1 LLASGVT
8 FPQVAIAIHVMAVVF
23 SFGVTFAYPVFMT
36 VGRRRD
42 PRAMPWFHRMQ
53 QQIGRRIVNPG
64 LTLVVIA
71 GVYLAA
77 DLHVWS
83 HFFVQWGIAVALV
96 LGALEGSFMIR
107 YEGKLAELA
116 ERDIAAAAAG
126 DGAVTF
132 SPEYDA
138 LFRRLGIIGATM
150 SVLVLVTIYL
160 MVVQA

>member
-1 LLASGVT
+1 LISGVT
-8 FPQVAIAIHVMAVVF
+8 FPQIAIAIHVMAVVF
-23 SFGVTFAYPVFMT
+23 SFGVTFAYPVFLT

-53 QQIGRRIVNPG
+53 QQIGRRVVNPG

-71 GVYLAA
+71 GIYLAS
-77 DLHVWS
+77 DLHLWS

-107 YEGKLAELA
+107 YEGKLASLA
-116 ERDIAAAAAG
+116 ERDIAAAG

-132 SPEYDA
+132 SPEYEA
-138 LFRRLGIIGATM
+138 LFRRLGMIGATM
-150 SVLVLVTIYL
+150 NVLVLVTIYL